1 MSETALDP
9 YKCFEKYLK
18 DCGSLVDADLARY
31 INIDDS
37 ADLSDITSAINYS
50 VFSGGKRV
58 RPFLLIAISDM
69 LGISRNLSVK
79 FSAVVEMIHTYS
91 LIHDD
96 LPALDNDDLR
106 RGQLSCHK
114 KFGEATAILAGDAL
128 LNRAVEVCLI
138 KDDELDDE
146 RRVKI
151 MQEIFKATSVKGLLG
166 GQILDIN
173 ADKKTTVELEDL
185 DRINNMKTGALFKIC
200 AKIPFILSE
209 NDDNEKYRSRIEMY
223 IKSLSS
229 AFQVADDIDDY
240 EKDKLKG
247 KQNANIAHMTSIDH
261 AKNELTILTNQAI
274 EMVESIKLDGV
285 DLLVQFAKFLNKH
298 INA

>member
-1 MSETALDP
+1 MSKTELDP
-9 YKCFEKYLK
+9 YKYFEKYLK
-18 DCGSLVDADLARY
+18 DCGTLVDTDLERY
-31 INIDDS
+31 LNIDDS
-37 ADLSDITSAINYS
+37 RDLSDIISAINYS
-50 VFSGGKRV
+50 IFSGGKRV

-69 LGISRNLSVK
+69 LGVSRELSVK

-128 LNRAVEVCLI
+128 LNRAIEVCLI

-146 RRVKI
+146 KRIKI
-151 MQEIFKATSVKGLLG
+151 MQEIFRATSIKGLLG

-173 ADKKTTVELEDL
+173 ADKKKTVELEDL
-185 DRINNMKTGALFKIC
+185 DRINNMKTGALFSIC
-200 AKIPFILSE
+200 AKIPFILCE
-209 NDDNEKYRSRIEMY
+209 NPDHEKFRPRVEMY

-240 EKDKLKG
+240 EKDKIKG

-261 AKNELTILTNQAI
+261 AKHELEILTNQAI
-274 EMVESIKLDGV
+274 EMVQPIKIEGS

-298 INA
+298 ING

>member
-1 MSETALDP
+1 MSKTELDP
-9 YKCFEKYLK
+9 YKYFEKYLK
-18 DCGSLVDADLARY
+18 DCGTLVDTDLERY
-31 INIDDS
+31 LNIDDS
-37 ADLSDITSAINYS
+37 RDLSDTISAINYS
-50 VFSGGKRV
+50 IFSGGKRV

-69 LGISRNLSVK
+69 LGVSRELSVK

-128 LNRAVEVCLI
+128 LNRAIEVCLI

-146 RRVKI
+146 KRIKI
-151 MQEIFKATSVKGLLG
+151 MQEIFRATSIKGLLG

-173 ADKKTTVELEDL
+173 ADKKKTVDLEDL
-185 DRINNMKTGALFKIC
+185 DRINNMKTGALFSIC
-200 AKIPFILSE
+200 AKIPFILCE
-209 NDDNEKYRSRIEMY
+209 NPDHEKFRPRVEMY

-247 KQNANIAHMTSIDH
+247 KENANIAHMTSIEH
-261 AKNELTILTNQAI
+261 AKHELEILTNQAI
-274 EMVESIKLDGV
+274 EMVQSIKIDCS

-298 INA
+298 ING